1 MAEAFEIKV
10 TGLKEVQ
17 KALYSYSQQLGD
29 KVVIAAL
36 TQGARLVQRAA
47 KGRAPVLT
55 GRLKRGIVVKKSKIN
70 SARRGG
76 NLIGVYLALRKG
88 KGRKDP
94 KDAFY
99 GRFIE
104 DGFTARDGKKI
115 TGKQFI
121 TGALESTRESAVRL
135 IVSSVERGA
144 EIVKRKL
151 GLR

>member
-1 MAEAFEIKV
+1 MADAFEIKI

-47 KGRAPVLT
+47 KTRAPVIT
-55 GRLKRGIVVKKSKIN
+55 GRLKRGIVVRKSKIN
-70 SARRGG
+70 NGRRRE
-76 NLIGVYLALRKG
+76 LIGVYMTLRKG
-88 KGRKDP
+88 KGKKDP

-99 GRFIE
+99 GSFIE
-104 DGFTARDGKKI
+104 DGFTARGGRVISGKE
-115 TGKQFI
+115 FI
-121 TGALESTRESAVRL
+121 KGAFRGTRDAAVRL
-135 IVSSVERGA
+135 IVQSAERGA
-144 EIVKRKL
+144 EIVKRKV